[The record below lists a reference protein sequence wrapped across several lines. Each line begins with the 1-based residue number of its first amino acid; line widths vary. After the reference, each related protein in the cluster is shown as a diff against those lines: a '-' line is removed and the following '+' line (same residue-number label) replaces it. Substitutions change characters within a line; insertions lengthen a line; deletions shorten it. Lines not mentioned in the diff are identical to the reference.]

1 VPSIEHG
8 TEGEEDLAIW
18 IRSYRAIFEQD
29 FTCGAAGRRQV
40 DTSQRVV
47 CEALRIQPP
56 SEADRNPA

>member
-1 VPSIEHG
+1 MPSIEHG

-40 DTSQRVV
+40 GTSQRLV
-47 CEALRIQPP
+47 CEALRIEPP
-56 SEADRNPA
+56 S